1 MRAEPNRPY
10 FNKSIAQLEALLEL
24 PDLATF
30 FAQTSRNSRTTQRLY
45 LASAKKFYTKSR
57 WVARWF

>member
-24 PDLATF
+24 PGLDINTPP
-30 FAQTSRNSRTTQRLY
+30 
-45 LASAKKFYTKSR
+45 
-57 WVARWF
+57 